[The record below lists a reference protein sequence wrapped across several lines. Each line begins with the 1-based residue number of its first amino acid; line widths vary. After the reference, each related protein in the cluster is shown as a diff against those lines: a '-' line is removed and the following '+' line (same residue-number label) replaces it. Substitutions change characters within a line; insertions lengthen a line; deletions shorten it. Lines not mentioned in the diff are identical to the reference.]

1 MSGQVSGTGKK
12 TCLDK
17 AGLQMATNGM
27 DRVGLEMDG
36 AAHSLNNGSGSK
48 MDDSNLPAWRRPQCS
63 SPHKP
68 FTSPRHRPPRPGQ
81 PSTRLG
87 HNEGVRLVEVPPSLT
102 GSLQQWEQAPCLP
115 KANRK
120 SRGDACLAFQKKRK
134 SCQNTCGEQT
144 PRAQAPSLH
153 KAVPLWGQTPCLQK
167 AVKVQWPQCC
177 ISWPVC

>member
-1 MSGQVSGTGKK
+1 MAQGRRLAWTRLACRWPPMAWTGLVWRWMEQPTASIARWMAA
-12 TCLDK
+12 TCL
-17 AGLQMATNGM
+17 AWS
-27 DRVGLEMDG
+27 
-36 AAHSLNNGSGSK
+36 HSA
-48 MDDSNLPAWRRPQCS
+48 PRHT
-63 SPHKP
+63 SPSP
-68 FTSPRHRPPRPGQ
+68 PPRHRPPRPGQ

-102 GSLQQWEQAPCLP
+102 GSLQQWGQAPCLQ